1 MKQVAKHQ
9 EAKRQ
14 AAKDQWSQEPAFIQ
28 YLNKTVDFGIAG
40 VLFVAPLAMAG
51 RYPPGRLL
59 LALLVGVTAIA
70 WATAR
75 CFSRRERATWFLT
88 GVEWLA
94 AFAILLVALQLLPL
108 TSQML
113 HRISPTISQLLPLF
127 QESVPVAAADSDVN
141 EVASTWLTWQR
152 VSLAPA
158 ATRGGFAM
166 TLVYVMFFFV
176 VLQRVRHQAD
186 IELLLK
192 AMAIAGVG
200 MAALGIAQKLFGNGK
215 FLWFLE
221 HPSRDTLTAVKGTF
235 ANENH
240 FAHFLALTLGPLIW
254 WLISI
259 QHVQTEPQ
267 KRFRFGSDAANRSI
281 DVEYLLVCMGLGI
294 VMLAGLLSYSR
305 GGLAMMFLAAVSSTA
320 MLLYQKR
327 VGRNA
332 IISVSVAAAIA
343 IVAVWIHGQ
352 EVLTRELATLG
363 EISIESLDEG
373 AGRRRIW
380 DAVLLAIPDFA
391 VLGSGVG
398 SHRYVYP
405 TFFSSPSGVQYTHAE
420 SGYLHLLLEAGGP
433 GLGLALVGIGFCG
446 WWLASAFV
454 RDKPEVSFLA
464 VPLISG
470 VLVSVVHAVF
480 DFNWF
485 IPANMCLTL
494 VIAASSARLFDLSSN
509 HRHKHRH
516 RHRVQMTNAMST
528 GLVGLAVVMSTL
540 SVNQFVAPALA
551 HSSWNEYLAWSLAT
565 NRFSA
570 KSIGPG
576 RQRSLGFVDG
586 NDPSTVNR
594 MIELL
599 DQTLQADPTNGRA
612 HIRKAAMCLRQFEI
626 KQESSE
632 NPMTLSH
639 IRDAALASE
648 FASHQQMVDWV
659 SRVVGENR
667 IYLDQIATHCKRGIQ
682 LTPTEGRG
690 YLLLSEVAFLD
701 ESLKGAERQLL
712 EQAYAVRP
720 YDPGVQFAL
729 GRYKMLDGESEVAM
743 ELWKDAFR
751 RGPDIRKRIIGA
763 VGFLAPPQEILD
775 VFRPGLD
782 GLRDLFQ
789 YYRTENFPPQMEYV
803 GARFVEELERQ
814 AQLMS
819 GATAGEL
826 WFEAQ
831 FVHATLGHVD
841 QAVEA
846 ARNAVYSQQSE
857 IRNHEALALRLRDA
871 GQFDE
876 AVKEFRWC
884 RDMQPE
890 NDRWKQAIT
899 QMQTARQSKRISV
912 RQAEDKKIN
921 R

>member
-1 MKQVAKHQ
+1 MERVAKHHCTQ
-9 EAKRQ
+9 DPSIVR
-14 AAKDQWSQEPAFIQ
+14 
-28 YLNKTVDFGIAG
+28 YLNRAVDLGIAG

-59 LALLVGVTAIA
+59 LAVLVGFTTIA

-75 CFSRRERATWFLT
+75 CLSRSERATWFLT

-94 AFAILLVALQLLPL
+94 AFAVLLVALQLLPL
-108 TSQML
+108 NADML
-113 HRISPTISQLLPLF
+113 NRVSPSIAQLLPLYEDAGATTAPTS
-127 QESVPVAAADSDVN
+127 ESSHDTTSW
-141 EVASTWLTWQR
+141 STWKR

-158 ATRGGFAM
+158 ATRSGFAM

-176 VLQRVRHQAD
+176 VLQRVRSQAD
-186 IELLLK
+186 IERLLK

-200 MAALGIAQKLFGNGK
+200 MAAIGIAQKLFGNGK

-259 QHVQTEPQ
+259 QNAQTEP
-267 KRFRFGSDAANRSI
+267 KKVFRFGSDSAGRTIN
-281 DVEYLLVCMGLGI
+281 VEYVSLGMGLGV
-294 VMLAGLLSYSR
+294 VMLAGLLTYSR

-352 EVLTRELATLG
+352 EILARELASLG

-373 AGRRRIW
+373 AGRRKIW

-391 VLGSGVG
+391 VLGTGVG

-405 TFFSSPSGVQYTHAE
+405 AFFSAPSSVQYTHAE
-420 SGYLHLLLEAGGP
+420 SGYLHLLLETGGP

-446 WWLASAFV
+446 WWLASAFI
-454 RDKPEVSFLA
+454 RDKPEYSFLA

-470 VLVSVVHAVF
+470 ALVSVVHAIF

-494 VIAASSARLFDLSSN
+494 VIAALSARLYDLSSN
-509 HRHKHRH
+509 HQRQKHRQKH
-516 RHRVQMTNAMST
+516 RIQLTTAMSV
-528 GLVGLAVVMSTL
+528 GLVCLAVVMSTL
-540 SVNQFVAPALA
+540 SVNQFIAPALA

-565 NRFSA
+565 NRFKA

-576 RQRSLGFVDG
+576 RQRNLGFVDG

-599 DQTLQADPTNGRA
+599 DETLQADPTNGRA

-626 KQESSE
+626 KQETSE

-648 FASHQQMVDWV
+648 FESHQQMVDWV
-659 SRVVGENR
+659 TRVVGDNR
-667 IYLDQIATHCKRGIQ
+667 VYLDQIAMHCKCGVQ

-701 ESLKGAERQLL
+701 ESLKGSEHQLL

-729 GRYKMLDGESEVAM
+729 GRYKMLAGEPEVAM

-763 VGFLAPPQEILD
+763 VGFQAPPQEILD
-775 VFRPGLD
+775 VFRPGLE

-789 YYRTENFPPQMEYV
+789 YYRAENFRPQMEYV
-803 GARFVEELERQ
+803 GERFVEELERQ

-819 GATAGEL
+819 GDTAGEL

-831 FVHATLGHVD
+831 FVHATLGNVN

-846 ARNAVYSQQSE
+846 ARNSVFSQQSE
-857 IRNHEALALRLRDA
+857 IRNHEAFALRLRDA
-871 GQFDE
+871 GQFEE
-876 AVKEFRWC
+876 AIKQFRWC
-884 RDMQPE
+884 HSRQPD
-890 NDRWKQAIT
+890 NDRWKQAVT
-899 QMQTARQSKRISV
+899 QMRAMQRQSQVIS
-912 RQAEDKKIN
+912 AERSEERIN